1 MNAQQTPFPPIE
13 STPPGALGPSPAHRE
28 RGWGEGSS
36 GDVGFPQPTP
46 PTVPVVP
53 PAPPRPTGPAPAP
66 WHGPWHSDW
75 QSHWRP
81 GERPQWWPED
91 EPWPPRRRAR
101 KPRSFLRKVGCFFG
115 AIFALMVAASILG
128 AIFSEGGGRHSGGGP
143 PWGFFLVI
151 VIVISLAYVGRTVR
165 STAAPISEVMSAA
178 ERVADGDYAVR
189 VETKAKGDVGRLV
202 DSFNAMTTRLE
213 TNETQRRNLFADV
226 AHELRTPLS
235 VIRGNTEG
243 MLDGV
248 YPRDDPHL
256 ETVLDATAMMAR
268 LLDDL
273 RTLSLADTGAL
284 RLHRERTDVAD
295 LLVEVRY
302 GFAPRADAA
311 GVTFAVQAQPVQSL
325 DIDPVR
331 IRQVLDNLL
340 DNALRHTPQGGTIRI
355 EVRPEG
361 NAVLFRV
368 ADTGKGISAEALP
381 HVFDR
386 FWKSADSGGSGLGL
400 AIARG
405 LIEAHGGQIRA
416 DSVPGKGT
424 VLSFTLPLN

>member
-1 MNAQQTPFPPIE
+1 MNAQQTPFPPNE
-13 STPPGALGPSPAHRE
+13 PENPVATGSVSPSPVRRE
-28 RGWGEGSS
+28 RGWGEG
-36 GDVGFPQPTP
+36 FPQPEAP
-46 PTVPVVP
+46 PFPITP
-53 PAPPRPTGPAPAP
+53 PAPPRPSGPAPAP

-81 GERPQWWPED
+81 GERPHWWPED
-91 EPWPPRRRAR
+91 EPWPPRRPR
-101 KPRSFLRKVGCFFG
+101 KGRPRNFLRKVGCFIG
-115 AIFALMVAASILG
+115 AIFALMITASILG
-128 AIFSEGGGRHSGGGP
+128 AIFSDGGGRHNGGGP
-143 PWGFFLVI
+143 PWGVILVI
-151 VIVISLAYVGRTVR
+151 IMVISLSYVGRTVR

-202 DSFNAMTTRLE
+202 ESFNAMTTRLE

-248 YPRDDPHL
+248 YPRDDAHL
-256 ETVLDATAMMAR
+256 ETVLDATALMAR

-284 RLHRERTDVAD
+284 RLYRERTDVAE
-295 LLVEVRY
+295 LLAEVRY

-311 GVTFAVQAQPVQSL
+311 GVTFVVEAQPVPSL
-325 DIDPVR
+325 DLDPVR

-340 DNALRHTPQGGTIRI
+340 DNALRHTPRGGRIRI

>member
-1 MNAQQTPFPPIE
+1 MNAQQTPFPPAPE
-13 STPPGALGPSPAHRE
+13 SPSPDARE
-28 RGWGEGSS
+28 RGWGEGLA
-36 GDVGFPQPTP
+36 QPEVLTP
-46 PTVPVVP
+46 PSVP
-53 PAPPRPTGPAPAP
+53 PPPPPTRPTGPAPAP

-81 GERPQWWPED
+81 GERPHWWPEG
-91 EPWPPRRRAR
+91 EPWPPRRQRER
-101 KPRSFLRKVGCFFG
+101 KPRNFLRKVGCFFG

-128 AIFSEGGGRHSGGGP
+128 AIFSEGGGRHNDGGF
-143 PWGFFLVI
+143 PWGFFLV
-151 VIVISLAYVGRTVR
+151 VIMVISLTYVGRTVR

-202 DSFNAMTTRLE
+202 ESFNAMTTRLE

-248 YPRDDPHL
+248 YPRDDAHL
-256 ETVLDATAMMAR
+256 ETVLDATALMAR

-284 RLHRERTDVAD
+284 RLHRERTDIAD

-311 GVTFAVQAQPVQSL
+311 GVTFIVQAQPVQAL

-340 DNALRHTPQGGTIRI
+340 DNALRHTPRGGTIRI

>member
-1 MNAQQTPFPPIE
+1 MNSQQTPFPHEPDH
-13 STPPGALGPSPAHRE
+13 PGTTSPSSAHRE
-28 RGWGEGSS
+28 RGWGEGLA
-36 GDVGFPQPTP
+36 QPETP
-46 PTVPVVP
+46 PFLVTP
-53 PAPPRPTGPAPAP
+53 PAPARPSGPAPAP

-81 GERPQWWPED
+81 GERPHWWPEG
-91 EPWPPRRRAR
+91 EPWPPRRPPGR
-101 KPRSFLRKVGCFFG
+101 KPRTFLRKVGCFFG
-115 AIFALMVAASILG
+115 AILALMIVASILG
-128 AIFSEGGGRHSGGGP
+128 AIFSDAGGRHGGGGP

-151 VIVISLAYVGRTVR
+151 IMVISLAYVGRTVR

-202 DSFNAMTTRLE
+202 ESFNAMTTRLE

-248 YPRDDPHL
+248 YPRDDAHL
-256 ETVLDATAMMAR
+256 ETVLDATALMAR

-284 RLHRERTDVAD
+284 RLYRERTDVGE
-295 LLVEVRY
+295 LLAEVRY
-302 GFAPRADAA
+302 GFAPRADDA
-311 GVTFAVQAQPVQSL
+311 GVTFVVASQPVPSL

-340 DNALRHTPQGGTIRI
+340 DNALRHTPRGGRIRV

-424 VLSFTLPLN
+424 VLSFTLPLT

>member
-1 MNAQQTPFPPIE
+1 MLA
-13 STPPGALGPSPAHRE
+13 
-28 RGWGEGSS
+28 
-36 GDVGFPQPTP
+36 V
-46 PTVPVVP
+46 
-53 PAPPRPTGPAPAP
+53 
-66 WHGPWHSDW
+66 
-75 QSHWRP
+75 
-81 GERPQWWPED
+81 
-91 EPWPPRRRAR
+91 
-101 KPRSFLRKVGCFFG
+101 
-115 AIFALMVAASILG
+115 SILG
-128 AIFSEGGGRHSGGGP
+128 AIFSDGGGRHNDGGP
-143 PWGFFLVI
+143 PWAFFLI
-151 VIVISLAYVGRTVR
+151 VIVILSFAYVGRTVR
-165 STAAPISEVMSAA
+165 RTAAPIAEVMSAA
-178 ERVADGDYAVR
+178 ERVADGDYTVR
-189 VETKAKGDVGRLV
+189 VDAKANGDVGRLV

-248 YPRDDPHL
+248 YPRDDANL
-256 ETVLDATAMMAR
+256 ETVLDATALMAR

-295 LLVEVRY
+295 LMVEVRY

-311 GVTFAVQAQPVQSL
+311 GVAFRVEAQPVPAL

-340 DNALRHTPQGGTIRI
+340 DNALRHTPRGGRIRL

-368 ADTGKGISAEALP
+368 ADTGMGISAEALP
-381 HVFDR
+381 YVFDR

-405 LIEAHGGQIRA
+405 LIETHGGQIRA

>member
-1 MNAQQTPFPPIE
+1 MNAQQTPFPQEPV
-13 STPPGALGPSPAHRE
+13 TPGTDSPSPAHRE
-28 RGWGEGSS
+28 RGWGEG
-36 GDVGFPQPTP
+36 FPQPE
-46 PTVPVVP
+46 VP
-53 PAPPRPTGPAPAP
+53 PFVTLPSLPVRPAGPAPAP

-75 QSHWRP
+75 HSHWRP
-81 GERPQWWPED
+81 GERPHWWPED
-91 EPWPPRRRAR
+91 EPWPPRRKPGR

-115 AIFALMVAASILG
+115 VIFALMVAASILG
-128 AIFSEGGGRHSGGGP
+128 AIFSEGGGRRDDGGP

-151 VIVISLAYVGRTVR
+151 IMVLSLAYVGRTVR
-165 STAAPISEVMSAA
+165 RTAAPIAEVMSAA

-189 VETKAKGDVGRLV
+189 VETKANGDVGRLV
-202 DSFNAMTTRLE
+202 ESFNAMTTRLE

-248 YPRDDPHL
+248 YPRDDARL
-256 ETVLDATAMMAR
+256 ETVLDATALMAR

-273 RTLSLADTGAL
+273 RTLSLAETGAL
-284 RLHRERTDVAD
+284 RLYRELTDVAE
-295 LLVEVRY
+295 LLAEVRY

-311 GVTFAVQAQPVQSL
+311 RVAFVVEAQPVPLL
-325 DIDPVR
+325 DVDPVR

-340 DNALRHTPQGGTIRI
+340 DNALRHTPPGGTIRV

-416 DSVPGKGT
+416 DSIPGKGT
-424 VLSFTLPLN
+424 VLSFTLPLR

>member
-1 MNAQQTPFPPIE
+1 MNAQQKPFPPNE
-13 STPPGALGPSPAHRE
+13 PSPPGAPGPAPAQQE
-28 RGWGEGSS
+28 QGWGAGLPRPEAPG
-36 GDVGFPQPTP
+36 TP
-46 PTVPVVP
+46 MAPPV
-53 PAPPRPTGPAPAP
+53 PPRPTGPAPAP
-66 WHGPWHSDW
+66 WHGPWHGDW
-75 QSHWRP
+75 HSQWRP
-81 GERPQWWPED
+81 GERPHWWPED
-91 EPWPPRRRAR
+91 EPWPPRR
-101 KPRSFLRKVGCFFG
+101 KPGRRPRTFLRKVGCFFG
-115 AIFALMVAASILG
+115 AILALMIAASILG
-128 AIFSEGGGRHSGGGP
+128 AIFSDGSGRHSGGGP
-143 PWGFFLVI
+143 PWGFFLV
-151 VIVISLAYVGRTVR
+151 VIMVISLAYVGRTVR

-189 VETKAKGDVGRLV
+189 VETQAKGDVGRLV
-202 DSFNAMTTRLE
+202 GSFNAMTTRLE

-248 YPRDDPHL
+248 YPRDDSHL
-256 ETVLDATAMMAR
+256 ETVLDATALMAR

-295 LLVEVRY
+295 LLAEVRY
-302 GFAPRADAA
+302 GFVPRADAA
-311 GVTFAVQAQPVQSL
+311 GVAFVVEAQPVPSL

-340 DNALRHTPQGGTIRI
+340 DNALRHTPRGGTIRV

-361 NAVLFRV
+361 NGVLFRV

-424 VLSFTLPLN
+424 VLSFTLPLG